1 MEIAKQFGRN
11 LRRVRKE
18 AGFTQDRLAA
28 EALMDRATVSRFENG
43 LCLPRLD
50 HIQRLIKATGVQV
63 GDLLEGIA

>member
-11 LRRVRKE
+11 LRRVRKQ

-28 EALMDRATVSRFENG
+28 EALMDRAAVSRLENG
-43 LCLPRLD
+43 HRLPRLD
-50 HIQRLIKATGVQV
+50 HIQRLTKATGVPV

>member
-11 LRRVRKE
+11 LRAVRKE

-50 HIQRLIKATGVQV
+50 HIQRLTEATGVPV
-63 GDLLEGIA
+63 GVLLEGIA